1 MTTGDAAKLVVRPRT
16 AALVLAAVAGLL
28 VLAHIAA
35 SGVIV
40 WRGSDP
46 GVVSAMGR
54 FLVEEEM
61 SFPTVFSFV
70 LLLLISTLLAA
81 ISILTRQTDPRTAGK
96 WLLLAGVFLFLSL
109 DEILALHEVL
119 DRRVMMRLFPGP
131 DTPMGVLWTIPYV
144 IAMILLGA
152 WFWRFFWGLPQPTR
166 MLFSIAALL
175 FIAGAIGAD
184 TILGPFFEAH
194 GMEFMDWVATTLEET
209 LEMAGAITFIYALAL
224 YLEREFPGHRLR
236 ISSARGPGSRRG
248 GEEGA
253 SPVR

>member
-1 MTTGDAAKLVVRPRT
+1 MTTGDPAELIVRPRT

-35 SGVIV
+35 SGVIL

-54 FLVEEEM
+54 FLVQEEM
-61 SFPTVFSFV
+61 SFPTVLAFV
-70 LLLLISTLLAA
+70 LLLLSSTLLAA

-96 WLLLAGVFLFLSL
+96 WFLLAAVFLFLSL

-119 DRRVMMRLFPGP
+119 DRKVMMRLFPGP
-131 DTPMGVLWTIPYV
+131 DTPTGVLWAIPYA

-152 WFWRFFWGLPQPTR
+152 WFWRFFWRLPNATR
-166 MLFSIAALL
+166 RLFSIAAIL

-184 TILGPFFEAH
+184 TILGPLFEAQE
-194 GMEFMDWVATTLEET
+194 MEFMDWVATTLEET

-224 YLEREFPGHRLR
+224 YIEREFPGHRLW
-236 ISSARGPGSRRG
+236 ISSARGLGARRG